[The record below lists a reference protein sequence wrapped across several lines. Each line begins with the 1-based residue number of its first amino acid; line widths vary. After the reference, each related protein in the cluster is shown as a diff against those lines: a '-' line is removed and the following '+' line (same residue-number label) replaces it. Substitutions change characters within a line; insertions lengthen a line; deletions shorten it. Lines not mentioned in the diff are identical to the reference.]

1 MLPPHPRD
9 IFAARRG
16 VVPATILRARKSS
29 ETKTY
34 HQRHNMTSGF
44 FAEMIKEAFAKVE
57 SEEVTRKRRM
67 EEDNAKMGLED
78 LPEFAQ
84 KTLLQLQAELNQLQK
99 KVDTQQFEVKRAK
112 LVEEAVIAKNKHL
125 HQTIA
130 VLGQQRL
137 SQ

>member
-1 MLPPHPRD
+1 
-9 IFAARRG
+9 
-16 VVPATILRARKSS
+16 
-29 ETKTY
+29 
-34 HQRHNMTSGF
+34 MTSKF

-67 EEDNAKMGLED
+67 EEENAKMGLED

-112 LVEEAVIAKNKHL
+112 LVEEAVIAKNKQL
-125 HQTIA
+125 HQTVAI
-130 VLGQQRL
+130 LGQQRL